1 MKKIGKNWIWTF
13 VKRIQFTS
21 SFELNCRLNLFD
33 CRLEIV
39 CQKRA
44 SDVTEHFEI
53 LSKSRLVRS
62 LWARPKEITLT
73 DNNKLW
79 FPLCNLQWMV
89 LLIVITISGF
99 RQNIFKATQCFNDLL
114 TLVKELRWFTSFS
127 FPPVL
132 TEMAC
137 SSLKSSLYLR
147 LSAKL
152 RSDFEAECK

>member
-21 SFELNCRLNLFD
+21 SFESKCRLNLFD

-44 SDVTEHFEI
+44 SDVTENFEI
-53 LSKSRLVRS
+53 QSKSRLVRS

-79 FPLCNLQWMV
+79 FPLGNLQLMG

-99 RQNIFKATQCFNDLL
+99 HQNIFKATQCFNDLL
-114 TLVKELRWFTSFS
+114 NFGKRAKMIYELSIS
-127 FPPVL
+127 PL
-132 TEMAC
+132 ITEMAC
-137 SSLKSSLYLR
+137 
-147 LSAKL
+147 
-152 RSDFEAECK
+152 FEFTNLCP